1 MATKKTP
8 HPPVGPVCSFCG
20 RSAAD
25 GVLVVP
31 SEHACICEDCAASVN
46 EFIVELHKE
55 AGMMPQPAKA
65 KGAKKPAPLGPVP
78 APREIKAFLD
88 KYVIGHEETKK
99 ILSVA
104 VHNHYRRLESASSKA
119 GAEFA
124 DVEIEKS
131 NILLIGPTGCG
142 KTLFARTLAKLLKVP
157 FAIADATT
165 LTEAGYVGEDVE
177 NVVRYL
183 WQNADGDVELAKRGI
198 IYIDEIDKI
207 ASKTDN
213 VSITRDVSGEGVQ
226 QALLKILEGTT
237 CRFPP
242 KGGRKH
248 PDQEYIEI
256 DTSNI
261 LFIVGGAFVGLD
273 RIIAERQGK
282 SVIGFRQDAP
292 KGAPAAEAKGAARPL
307 DVQPEDLVKFGLIPE
322 FTGRLPVIT
331 SMGELTEDDLVRV
344 LTEGPARPRPQR
356 PRPQDGRARP
366 ARGDGADHD
375 GRHVRGA
382 GRQDG
387 EEGRRDGPDG
397 GGPPQMTVTLLR
409 AKLHRIRVTE
419 ACRDYVGS
427 LTVDVDLMEAAGLF
441 ANEKILCADVENGN
455 RFETY
460 VIPGPRGSGVC
471 CLNGAA
477 AHMGKVGDRLIVM
490 AFGQFTPEEAALHQ
504 PRVVFLGAEN
514 KPRP

>member
-46 EFIVELHKE
+46 AFIDALHKE
-55 AGMMPQPAKA
+55 AALGPAAAPAKA
-65 KGAKKPAPLGPVP
+65 KKGAAKKPAPLGPVP

-88 KYVIGHEETKK
+88 KYVIGHDETKK

-104 VHNHYRRLESASSKA
+104 VHNHYRRLESAEEKA
-119 GAEFA
+119 GAAFA

-157 FAIADATT
+157 FAIGDATT

-183 WQNADGDVELAKRGI
+183 WQNANGDVALASRGI

-248 PDQEYIEI
+248 PDQEYVEI

-282 SVIGFRQDAP
+282 SVVGFRQEAA
-292 KGAPAAEAKGAARPL
+292 KGAPAAEDAARPL

-331 SMGELTEDDLVRV
+331 SLGELTEDDLVRV
-344 LTEGPARPRPQR
+344 LTEPKNCLVKQYRKLLAMDNVDLAFEPDALRALARNAL
-356 PRPQDGRARP
+356 ARKTG
-366 ARGDGADHD
+366 ARGLRAEMEKLMTDVMYEA
-375 GRHVRGA
+375 
-382 GRQDG
+382 
-387 EEGRRDGPDG
+387 PDG
-397 GGPPQMTVTLLR
+397 TGAKKVVVTAQM
-409 AKLHRIRVTE
+409 
-419 ACRDYVGS
+419 
-427 LTVDVDLMEAAGLF
+427 
-441 ANEKILCADVENGN
+441 VEDH
-455 RFETY
+455 
-460 VIPGPRGSGVC
+460 
-471 CLNGAA
+471 LA
-477 AHMGKVGDRLIVM
+477 
-490 AFGQFTPEEAALHQ
+490 
-504 PRVVFLGAEN
+504 
-514 KPRP
+514 